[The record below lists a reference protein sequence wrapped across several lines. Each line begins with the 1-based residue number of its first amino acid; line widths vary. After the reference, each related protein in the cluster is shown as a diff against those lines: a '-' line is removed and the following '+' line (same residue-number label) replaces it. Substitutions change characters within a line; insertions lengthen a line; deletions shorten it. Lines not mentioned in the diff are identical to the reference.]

1 MLADLSEGEFC
12 NQDGSFRKLAILL
25 VVTKVFP
32 FDVDAVKFRKG
43 STAVIRSIWRDRSS
57 DENP

>member
-1 MLADLSEGEFC
+1 MLADLREGEFF

-25 VVTKVFP
+25 VVTKVFH
-32 FDVDAVKFRKG
+32 FDVHAVKFRKG
-43 STAVIRSIWRDRSS
+43 STTVIKPVGRNRSS

>member
-1 MLADLSEGEFC
+1 MLADLSEGELF
-12 NQDGSFRKLAILL
+12 NQDGSLRKLAILL

-32 FDVDAVKFRKG
+32 LDVDAVKFRKG
-43 STAVIRSIWRDRSS
+43 SSPVIKPVGRDWSS